1 MSVPVI
7 APQNPSMATLE
18 ELRLRLSRLG
28 LRQSRKWLAEQSG
41 YRENSIRQYLG
52 PKGRST
58 PKFLR
63 EALRAVEEEE
73 TRQRLGSP
81 DAPPWNLLF
90 RTQVQFGRADRASRA
105 QNAESL
111 EEFCRD
117 SLLHEAGRIL
127 GRKPGAIA
135 KSK

>member
-1 MSVPVI
+1 MSVPVDSI
-7 APQNPSMATLE
+7 HNSAMATLQ

-28 LRQSRKWLAEQSG
+28 MRQSRKWLAEQSG

-81 DAPPWNLLF
+81 EAPPWNLLF
-90 RTQVQFGRADRASRA
+90 RTQIQFGRADRASRA
-105 QNAESL
+105 VNAEAL
-111 EEFCRD
+111 ELFCRD
-117 SLLHEAGRIL
+117 ALLQEAGRIL
-127 GRKPGAIA
+127 GRKLGSAA

>member
-1 MSVPVI
+1 MSVPVAFI
-7 APQNPSMATLE
+7 QNPSMATLQ

-28 LRQSRKWLAEQSG
+28 MRQSRKWLAEQSG

-81 DAPPWNLLF
+81 EAPPWNLLF
-90 RTQVQFGRADRASRA
+90 RTQIQFGRADRASRA
-105 QNAESL
+105 VNADTL
-111 EEFCRD
+111 EMFCQD
-117 SLLHEAGRIL
+117 CLLQEAGRIL
-127 GRKPGAIA
+127 GRKLGSAA